1 MRIRSIVAWR
11 PVSALIAGVVSSLF
25 IAATPSNS
33 TYDGFWAVDV
43 IVQKGT
49 CQDGFSFP
57 IRVSDGTIV
66 YNGQVQIIAT
76 GKIAPN
82 GQVDAIFNRNN
93 EALRASGRLSRDSGV
108 GTWSAPS
115 RDCGGRWE
123 ARKQTG

>member
-1 MRIRSIVAWR
+1 MLLHSIGSWR
-11 PVSALIAGVVSSLF
+11 LFPALIAAVLSSVLLAAAPS
-25 IAATPSNS
+25 AATF
-33 TYDGFWAVDV
+33 DGFWAVDV
-43 IVQKGT
+43 IVQKGS

-66 YNGQVQIIAT
+66 YNGQVQIVVT

-82 GQVDAIFNRNN
+82 GQVDAVFNRNN
-93 EALRASGRLSRDSGV
+93 QALRASGRVNQDSGA

-123 ARKQTG
+123 ARKQG